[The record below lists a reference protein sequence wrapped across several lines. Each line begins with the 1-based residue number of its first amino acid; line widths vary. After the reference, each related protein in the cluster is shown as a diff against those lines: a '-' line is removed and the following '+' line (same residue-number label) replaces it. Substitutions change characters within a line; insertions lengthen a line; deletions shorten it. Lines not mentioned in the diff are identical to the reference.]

1 MSKGDALNLEQALA
15 ASRHHLACRRD
26 GDQRVIV
33 DGRQQLL
40 TIHLQRR
47 SGKHWMA
54 DDNGGGVRYLMGV
67 LRDGVGSYLSLYPL
81 DGLSDIEQIRT
92 LLPTCYQSL
101 LSPVSDDWMPWGEVT
116 CESGDKNRN

>member
-26 GDQRVIV
+26 GDRRVIV

-40 TIHLQRR
+40 TVHLQRR
-47 SGKHWMA
+47 SGKRWMA

-67 LRDGVGSYLSLYPL
+67 LRDSVGSYLSLYPL
-81 DGLSDIEQIRT
+81 DGLSDIEHIRT
-92 LLPTCYQSL
+92 LLPACYQAL
-101 LSPVSDDWMPWGEVT
+101 LSPACDDWRAVGQ
-116 CESGDKNRN
+116 GGL